1 MKAHVEEVSS
11 VQRRIRVE
19 LSAIDVKSAFD
30 SVYKNLQGKAR
41 INGFRPGKAPLNV
54 IKKMYGSSIAYDVAD
69 QLVRNNLFTAIDQQ
83 SLRPISA
90 PVLETFD
97 LPKEDTDY
105 AFSALVDILP
115 ALNIDGYKGL
125 DLKASVVEVSDSDV
139 EREIE
144 FIQRRQAKS
153 KELGADE
160 STVAKAGHV
169 VNISQKATVDGEE
182 FSEFT
187 FDKVPVEL
195 GKNYL
200 LPELE
205 LAVIDMKIGESK
217 TLDIAVPEHV
227 LDKSKVGKVAK
238 ATVKLESITELTLPE
253 VNDDLAKD
261 LGLDDLKTLK
271 TNIRDRLDKQAE
283 GHKRNQLETGIFEEL
298 NKTNN
303 FEVPPSMVEQVID
316 SMFDEAE
323 FSSDAERK
331 QMKANQGERAKARET
346 ALQRARNTLIL
357 SEVIKSEKINVTD
370 EDFDAYVKELI
381 GGSMGGMPAD
391 AKLFDSIKASMGQHA
406 RESLLFKKAIDFVI
420 SHAKIT
426 ETKESSPTPA

>member
-19 LSAIDVKSAFD
+19 LSANDVKSAFD
-30 SVYKNLQGKAR
+30 SVYKNLQTKAR

-69 QLVRNNLFTAIDQQ
+69 RLVRNNLFTAIDQQ
-83 SLRPISA
+83 SIRAIST

-97 LPKEDTDY
+97 LPKEDAEY
-105 AFSALVDILP
+105 SFSALVDILP
-115 ALNIDGYKGL
+115 ALEVKGYK
-125 DLKASVVEVSDSDV
+125 DLNLSATVHDVTDADV

-153 KELGADE
+153 KDAAEG
-160 STVAKAGHV
+160 TIAKAGHV
-169 VNISQKATVDGEE
+169 VKISQKANIDGQE
-182 FSEFT
+182 FSVFT
-187 FDKVPVEL
+187 FEKVPVEL
-195 GKNYL
+195 GKKYL

-205 LAVIDMKIGESK
+205 DALIGMKAGESK
-217 TLDIAVPEHV
+217 TLTIGVPEHV
-227 LDKSKVGKVAK
+227 LDKSKVGLKAE
-238 ATVKLESITELTLPE
+238 ATVTLDGITELELPE
-253 VNDDLAKD
+253 VNDELAKD
-261 LGLDDLKTLK
+261 LGLEDLKTLK
-271 TNIRDRLDKQAE
+271 ANIRDRLEKQAD
-283 GHKRNQLETGIFEEL
+283 GHKRNQLETAIFEEL

-323 FSSDAERK
+323 FSNDAERK
-331 QMKANQGERAKARET
+331 ALKANPAEREKARET

-357 SEVIKSEKINVTD
+357 SEVIKTEKINVTD
-370 EDFDAYVKELI
+370 EDFDAYVTELV
-381 GGSMGGMPAD
+381 GGSTGGAPMD
-391 AKLFDSIKASMGQHA
+391 AKLIESIKASMGQHA

-420 SHAKIT
+420 SHAKVT
-426 ETKESSPTPA
+426 ETKETTPA

>member
-30 SVYKNLQGKAR
+30 SVYRNLQGKAR

-115 ALNIDGYKGL
+115 ALQIDGYKGL
-125 DLKASVVEVSDSDV
+125 DLKASVVDVSDADV

-153 KELGADE
+153 KDASEG
-160 STVAKAGHV
+160 TIAKAGHV

-205 LAVIDMKIGESK
+205 TAVIGMKIGESK

-227 LDKSKVGKVAK
+227 LDKSKVGKTAK
-238 ATVKLESITELTLPE
+238 ATVKLEGITELTLPE
-253 VNDDLAKD
+253 VNDELAKD
-261 LGLDDLKTLK
+261 LGLEDLKTLK

-426 ETKESSPTPA
+426 ETKESSPSPA

>member
-11 VQRRIRVE
+11 VQRRIKVE

-69 QLVRNNLFTAIDQQ
+69 QLVRNNLFTAIEKE

-97 LPKEDTDY
+97 LPKEDAEYT
-105 AFSALVDILP
+105 FSAIVDILP
-115 ALNIDGYKGL
+115 ALSIDGYKGL
-125 DLKASVVEVSDSDV
+125 NLAASVVEVSDSDV

-153 KELGADE
+153 KEAAEG
-160 STVAKAGHV
+160 TVAKAGHV
-169 VNISQKATVDGEE
+169 VNISQKATIDGEE

-205 LAVIDMKIGESK
+205 TAVVGMKVGDEK
-217 TLDIAVPEHV
+217 KVDISVPEHV
-227 LDKSKVGKVAK
+227 LDKSKVGKTAQ
-238 ATVKLESITELTLPE
+238 ATVKLEGITELTLPE

-261 LGLDDLKTLK
+261 LGLESLELLK

-331 QMKANQGERAKARET
+331 AMKANQGEREKARET

-370 EDFDAYVKELI
+370 EDFDSYVKELI

-391 AKLFDSIKASMGQHA
+391 AKLFESIKASMGQHA

-420 SHAKIT
+420 SHSKIT
-426 ETKESSPTPA
+426 ETKDLSASPA

>member
-69 QLVRNNLFTAIDQQ
+69 QLVRNNLFTAIEEKD
-83 SLRPISA
+83 LRPIAA

-97 LPKEDTDY
+97 LPKEDADY
-105 AFSALVDILP
+105 AFSAIVDILP
-115 ALNIDGYKGL
+115 TLAISGYKGL
-125 DLKASVVEVSDSDV
+125 NLSASVVDVGDSDV

-153 KELGADE
+153 KDAPEGTL
-160 STVAKAGHV
+160 AKAGHV

-205 LAVIDMKIGESK
+205 EAVVGMKVGDSK
-217 TLDIAVPEHV
+217 KVTIAVPEHV
-227 LDKSKVGKVAK
+227 LDKSKVGKKAE
-238 ATVKLESITELTLPE
+238 ATVKLEGITELTLPE
-253 VNDDLAKD
+253 VNDELAKD
-261 LGLDDLKTLK
+261 LGLENLQTLK
-271 TNIRDRLDKQAE
+271 ANIRDRLDKQADS
-283 GHKRNQLETGIFEEL
+283 HKRNQLETGIFEEL
-298 NKTNN
+298 NKTNS
-303 FEVPPSMVEQVID
+303 FEVPPSMIEQVID

-323 FSSDAERK
+323 FSSDSERK
-331 QMKANQGERAKARET
+331 AMKANAAEREKARET

-391 AKLFDSIKASMGQHA
+391 TKLIESIKASMGQHA

-420 SHAKIT
+420 SHSKIT
-426 ETKESSPTPA
+426 ESKETSPTPA

>member
-97 LPKEDTDY
+97 LPKEDKDY

-115 ALNIDGYKGL
+115 ALSIDGYKGL
-125 DLKASVVEVSDSDV
+125 DLKANVVDVSDADV

-153 KELGADE
+153 KDAPEGTL
-160 STVAKAGHV
+160 AKAGHV
-169 VNISQKATVDGEE
+169 VNISQKASIDGED
-182 FSEFT
+182 FAEFT

-205 LAVIDMKIGESK
+205 TAIIGMKVGESK
-217 TLDIAVPEHV
+217 TLPIAVPEHV
-227 LDKSKVGKVAK
+227 LDKSKVGKTAQ
-238 ATVKLESITELTLPE
+238 ATVKLEGITELTLPA
-253 VNDDLAKD
+253 VNDELAKD
-261 LGLDDLKTLK
+261 LGLDDLAALK
-271 TNIRDRLDKQAE
+271 TSIRDRLDKQAE

-298 NKTNN
+298 NKTNS

-331 QMKANQGERAKARET
+331 QMKANAGEREKARET

-426 ETKESSPTPA
+426 ETKESSPSPA

>member
-30 SVYKNLQGKAR
+30 SVYKKLQGKAR

-54 IKKMYGSSIAYDVAD
+54 IKKMYGNSIAYDVAD

-83 SLRPISA
+83 SIRPVAA

-97 LPKEDTDY
+97 LPKENADY

-115 ALNIDGYKGL
+115 ALQIEGYKGL
-125 DLKASVVEVSDSDV
+125 NLSANVVDVSDADV

-153 KELGADE
+153 KDAAEG
-160 STVAKAGHV
+160 TVATAAHV
-169 VNISQKATVDGEE
+169 VNISQKATIDGEP

-195 GKNYL
+195 GKKYL

-205 LAVIDMKIGESK
+205 EAILGMKVGDSK
-217 TLDIAVPEHV
+217 TVEIAVPEHV
-227 LDKSKVGKVAK
+227 LDKSKVGKTAQ
-238 ATVKLESITELTLPE
+238 ATVKLEGITELTLPE

-261 LGLDDLKTLK
+261 LGLEDLASLK
-271 TNIRDRLDKQAE
+271 ANIRDRLDKQAD
-283 GHKRNQLETGIFEEL
+283 GHRRNQLESGIFDEL
-298 NKTNN
+298 NKTNS

-323 FSSDAERK
+323 FSNDSERK
-331 QMKANQGERAKARET
+331 AMKANAGERDKARET

-391 AKLFDSIKASMGQHA
+391 AKLIESIKASMGQHA

>member
-19 LSAIDVKSAFD
+19 LSAKDVKSAFD
-30 SVYKNLQGKAR
+30 SVYKNLQTKAR
-41 INGFRPGKAPLNV
+41 INGFRPGKAPLNI

-69 QLVRNNLFTAIDQQ
+69 RLVRNNLFTAIDQQ
-83 SLRPISA
+83 SIRAISA

-97 LPKEDTDY
+97 LPEEEKDY

-115 ALNIDGYKGL
+115 ALEISGYKDL
-125 DLKASVVEVSDSDV
+125 QLKASVVDVSDADV

-153 KELGADE
+153 KEAAEGTA
-160 STVAKAGHV
+160 AKAGHV
-169 VNISQKATVDGEE
+169 VKISQQATIDGQE

-187 FDKVPVEL
+187 FDNVPVEL
-195 GKNYL
+195 GKKYL

-205 LAVIDMKIGESK
+205 DALIGVKVGESK
-217 TLDIAVPEHV
+217 KVTITVPEHV
-227 LDKSKVGKVAK
+227 LDKSKVGKKAE
-238 ATVKLESITELTLPE
+238 ATVKLEGITELELPE
-253 VNDDLAKD
+253 VNDELAKD

-271 TNIRDRLDKQAE
+271 TNIKDRLDKQAE
-283 GHKRNQLETGIFEEL
+283 GHKRNQLETAIFEEL
-298 NKTNN
+298 NKTNT

-331 QMKANQGERAKARET
+331 AMKANPAEREKARET

-370 EDFDAYVKELI
+370 EDFDAYVKELV
-381 GGSMGGMPAD
+381 GGSMGGAPMD
-391 AKLFDSIKASMGQHA
+391 AKLIESIKASMGQHA

-420 SHAKIT
+420 SHAKVT
-426 ETKESSPTPA
+426 ETKEEASK

>member
-115 ALNIDGYKGL
+115 ALSIEGYKGL

-139 EREIE
+139 ERELE
-144 FIQRRQAKS
+144 FMQRRQAKS
-153 KELGADE
+153 KEAAEG
-160 STVAKAGHV
+160 TVAQAGHV
-169 VNISQKATVDGEE
+169 VNISQKATVDGDE

-205 LAVIDMKIGESK
+205 TALIGMKSGESK

-227 LDKSKVGKVAK
+227 LDKSKVGKSAK
-238 ATVKLESITELTLPE
+238 ATVKLEGITELTLPE

-298 NKTNN
+298 NKVNN

-323 FSSDAERK
+323 FASDTERK
-331 QMKANQGERAKARET
+331 QMKANQGERSKARET

-381 GGSMGGMPAD
+381 GGSTGGMPAD

-420 SHAKIT
+420 SHSKIT
-426 ETKESSPTPA
+426 ETKELSPSPA

>member
-1 MKAHVEEVSS
+1 MKAQVEEVSS

-19 LSAIDVKSAFD
+19 LSAKDVKSAFD
-30 SVYKNLQGKAR
+30 SVYKNLQTKAR

-69 QLVRNNLFTAIDQQ
+69 RLVRNNLFTAIDQQ
-83 SLRPISA
+83 AIKAISA

-97 LPKEDTDY
+97 LPKEDAEY
-105 AFSALVDILP
+105 SFSALVDILP
-115 ALNIDGYKGL
+115 ALAISGYKGL
-125 DLKASVVEVSDSDV
+125 KLTAAVAEVGESDV

-153 KELGADE
+153 KDAAEG
-160 STVAKAGHV
+160 TVAASGHV
-169 VNISQKATVDGEE
+169 VAISQKATIDGEE

-195 GKNYL
+195 GKKYL

-205 LAVIDMKIGESK
+205 EALLGMKVGESK
-217 TLDIAVPEHV
+217 KVTIAVPEHV
-227 LDKSKVGKVAK
+227 LDKSKVGKSAE
-238 ATVKLESITELTLPE
+238 ATVKLEGITELDLPA

-261 LGLDDLKTLK
+261 LGLEDLSTLK
-271 TNIRDRLDKQAE
+271 ANIKDRLDKQAE
-283 GHKRNQLETGIFEEL
+283 GHRRNQLETAIFEEL
-298 NKTNN
+298 NKSNS
-303 FEVPPSMVEQVID
+303 FDVPPSMVEQVID

-331 QMKANQGERAKARET
+331 AMKTNPGEREKTRET

-370 EDFDAYVKELI
+370 EDFDAYVKELV
-381 GGSMGGMPAD
+381 GGSMGGAPMD
-391 AKLFDSIKASMGQHA
+391 AKLIESIKASMGQHA
-406 RESLLFKKAIDFVI
+406 RESLLFKKAIDYVI
-420 SHAKIT
+420 SESTVT
-426 ETKESSPTPA
+426 EIKETGASSTPA

>member
-30 SVYKNLQGKAR
+30 SVYKKLQGKAR

-54 IKKMYGSSIAYDVAD
+54 IKKMYAGSIAYDVAD
-69 QLVRNNLFTAIDQQ
+69 QLVRNNLFTAIEQQ
-83 SLRPISA
+83 SLRPVAA

-97 LPKEDTDY
+97 LPKEDADY
-105 AFSALVDILP
+105 AFSAVIDILP
-115 ALNIDGYKGL
+115 VLKIEGYKGL
-125 DLKASVVEVSDSDV
+125 NLAASVVDVADSDV

-153 KELGADE
+153 KDAPQGTA
-160 STVAKAGHV
+160 AQAGHV
-169 VNISQKATVDGEE
+169 VNISQKATIDGEV
-182 FSEFT
+182 FPEFT
-187 FDKVPVEL
+187 FEKVPVEL

-205 LAVIDMKIGESK
+205 EGIVGMQADEEK
-217 TLDIAVPEHV
+217 TVEIAVPEHV
-227 LDKSKVGKVAK
+227 LDKSKIGRKAS

-261 LGLDDLKTLK
+261 LGLEDLAALK
-271 TNIRDRLDKQAE
+271 INIRDRLDKQAE
-283 GHKRNQLETGIFEEL
+283 SHRRNQLETGIFEEL
-298 NKTNN
+298 NKTNS
-303 FEVPPSMVEQVID
+303 FEVPPSMIEQVID

-323 FSSDAERK
+323 FESETERK
-331 QMKANQGERAKARET
+331 SAKANGGEREKARET

-370 EDFDAYVKELI
+370 EDFDLYVKELI
-381 GGSMGGMPAD
+381 GGSMGGMPSD
-391 AKLFDSIKASMGQHA
+391 AKLIDSIKASMGQHA

-426 ETKESSPTPA
+426 ETKATSPIPA

>member
-19 LSAIDVKSAFD
+19 LSAKDVKSAFD
-30 SVYKNLQGKAR
+30 SVYKNLQTKAR
-41 INGFRPGKAPLNV
+41 INGFRPGKAPLNI

-69 QLVRNNLFTAIDQQ
+69 RLVRNNLFTAIDQQ
-83 SLRPISA
+83 SIRAISA

-97 LPKEDTDY
+97 LPKEDAEY
-105 AFSALVDILP
+105 SFSALVDILP
-115 ALNIDGYKGL
+115 ALEIAGYKGL
-125 DLKASVVEVSDSDV
+125 NLSATVHDVSDADV

-153 KELGADE
+153 KDAPAG
-160 STVAKAGHV
+160 TVAKSGHV
-169 VNISQKATVDGEE
+169 VNISQTATIDGQE

-187 FDKVPVEL
+187 FSKVPVEL
-195 GKNYL
+195 GKKYL

-205 LAVIDMKIGESK
+205 DALIGMKIGDSK
-217 TLDIAVPEHV
+217 KVTLTVPEHV
-227 LDKSKVGKVAK
+227 LDKSKVGKK
-238 ATVKLESITELTLPE
+238 AEAQVTLEGITELDLPA
-253 VNDDLAKD
+253 VNDELAKD
-261 LGLDDLKTLK
+261 LGLEDLKTLK
-271 TNIRDRLDKQAE
+271 SNIKDRIEKQAE
-283 GHKRNQLETGIFEEL
+283 GHKRNQLETAIFDEL

-331 QMKANQGERAKARET
+331 TLKANPAEREKARET

-357 SEVIKSEKINVTD
+357 SEVIKTEKITVTD
-370 EDFDAYVKELI
+370 EDFDSYVKELV
-381 GGSMGGMPAD
+381 GGTTGGAPMD
-391 AKLFDSIKASMGQHA
+391 AKLIESIKASMGQHA

-420 SHAKIT
+420 SHANVT
-426 ETKESSPTPA
+426 ETKEAAPASV